1 VFYQVSISFHMF
13 PDLPAKIPSENLN
26 V

>member
-1 VFYQVSISFHMF
+1 VFYQVSIFFHMF